1 MEDSLLKKLNE
12 MKGSKLS
19 DIEFKIMFIRM
30 LKELTDNCKELS
42 WNYNSMKK
50 DMEMISRT
58 RKK

>member
-30 LKELTDNCKELS
+30 LKELTDN
-42 WNYNSMKK
+42 YK
-50 DMEMISRT
+50 DLRIV
-58 RKK
+58 